1 MVDITRKARKFT
13 GSILAI
19 ISIAATLALS
29 AASAQDSVR
38 VLTHSSF
45 DLPLE
50 LLEQFSAETG
60 LKVELLPA
68 GDAGEAVNRA
78 ILTSGRPLG
87 DVLFGI
93 DNSLLPRAAEHGV
106 FEPYE
111 SPLLQQ
117 VPAGLQ
123 FSAEH
128 LVTPVDVGFVNFNYD
143 RAFFSGSGAPAV
155 PADITDLT
163 DAAYRGLTIVMDP
176 ASSSPGLAFML
187 ATIDRF
193 GDGSD
198 GAAYDWLDYWADL
211 RDNDLLVSDGWSEA
225 YYSLFSLY
233 GGERPVILS
242 YATSPAAEVIFA
254 DEPLDESPTANL
266 FCDRCA
272 YRQIEAAGV
281 LSGAANPEGARQF
294 IDFLLGEEVQQ
305 AIPEA
310 MFVYPVRAGV
320 PLPEA
325 FELHGDRPAPHQ
337 TAELDGEFV
346 AANQARWLRQWTQV
360 VQQGRAPADVR

>member
-1 MVDITRKARKFT
+1 MVDITRKASKFT
-13 GSILAI
+13 RSILVAGL
-19 ISIAATLALS
+19 AAVLTLG
-29 AASAQDSVR
+29 AAFAQDSVR

-50 LLEQFSAETG
+50 LLAQFTAETG
-60 LKVELLPA
+60 LNVELLPA

-78 ILTSGRPLG
+78 ILLSGRPLG
-87 DVLFGI
+87 DVLYGV
-93 DNSLLPRAAEHGV
+93 DNNLLPRAAGAGV

-111 SPLLQQ
+111 SPLLEF
-117 VPAGLQ
+117 VPADLQ

-143 RAFFSGSGAPAV
+143 RAFFSAPGSPAAPG
-155 PADITDLT
+155 DLTDLT
-163 DAAYRGLTIVMDP
+163 AADYRGLTIVMDP
-176 ASSSPGLAFML
+176 ASSSPGLAFL
-187 ATIDRF
+187 LTTIARF
-193 GDGSD
+193 GDSGTGSD
-198 GAAYDWLDYWADL
+198 YDWLDYWADL

-225 YYSLFSLY
+225 YYSLFTPY

-266 FCDRCA
+266 FCDLCS

-281 LSGAANPEGARQF
+281 LSGAANPAGARQF
-294 IDFLLGEEVQQ
+294 IDFLLSEEVQR

-310 MFVYPVRAGV
+310 MFVYPVRTDV

-325 FELHGDRPAPHQ
+325 FLLHADRPAPGQ
-337 TAELDGEFV
+337 IAELDGQFV
-346 AANQARWLRQWTQV
+346 TENQARWLTQWTQV
-360 VQQGRAPADVR
+360 VQQGRSPADVR